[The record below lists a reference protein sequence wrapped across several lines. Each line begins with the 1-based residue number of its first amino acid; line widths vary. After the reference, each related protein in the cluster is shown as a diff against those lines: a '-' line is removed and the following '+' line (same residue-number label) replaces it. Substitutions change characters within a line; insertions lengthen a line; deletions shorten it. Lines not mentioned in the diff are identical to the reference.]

1 MKLDD
6 NIGLKLLGKNEEDVK
21 TISAYLQD
29 SIVSVK
35 NIIFLKKNRTFI
47 MLVNRFMWEDAE
59 KGVFRK
65 NKRIKSVVKFE
76 EVNKVRSQNIDQEKK
91 SNLLELLAIK
101 CNLDINETYKINI
114 FFSGG
119 GIITIISESLDI
131 ILDDIGEPWNVMRA
145 PRHRIWLLNYLI
157 ILNKNLT
164 III

>member
-101 CNLDINETYKINI
+101 CNLDMNETYKINI

-145 PRHRIWLLNYLI
+145 PRHRI
-157 ILNKNLT
+157 
-164 III
+164 

>member
-47 MLVNRFMWEDAE
+47 MLVNRFMWEDVE

-145 PRHRIWLLNYLI
+145 PRHRI
-157 ILNKNLT
+157 
-164 III
+164 